1 MQYQRELA
9 GGLPGRHV
17 TFQAG
22 SFRLGGLIVDCHSK
36 LLRADQSYDTALGDL
51 DGHFAELFGL
61 DLADD

>member
-1 MQYQRELA
+1 MPARAACDLS
-9 GGLPGRHV
+9 GRV
-17 TFQAG
+17 P
-22 SFRLGGLIVDCHSK
+22 SRLGGLIVDCHSK